1 MKDVYGECPS
11 FYDRAIEE
19 LQEDLLDMARQVSRS
34 LALVMEALEKG
45 DAGVAQ
51 GVIKADDNIDEVDH
65 AIEMRALEV
74 ISLQQPTTTDLR
86 VLASVLRIVKELE
99 RIGDYSVNIAQ
110 VAQKSEAQGW
120 EAPPGKVSE
129 MAEPVQGMFRDAIT
143 AYIQSDLDLAL
154 QVAGAD
160 DRVDRYFYEIQAEMV
175 DVMKADPSRVEM
187 ASQMALVARYL
198 ERVADHSV
206 NIAEMAH
213 FKVTGERR
221 PFMPKRAR
229 RVR

>member
-1 MKDVYGECPS
+1 MKDIYGECPS
-11 FYDRAIEE
+11 FYDRAIEG
-19 LQEDLLDMARQVSRS
+19 LQEDLLDMAKQVSRS
-34 LALVMEALEKG
+34 IALAMEGLVKR
-45 DAGVAQ
+45 DAGLAQ
-51 GVIKADDNIDEVDH
+51 GVIKADDSIDEVDY

-99 RIGDYSVNIAQ
+99 RIGDYAVNIAQ
-110 VAQKSEAQGW
+110 VTQRSEAQGW
-120 EAPPGKVSE
+120 DPPPGKLLE
-129 MAEPVQGMFRDAIT
+129 MAEAAQGMFRDAMT
-143 AYIQSDLDLAL
+143 AYVHSDLDLAL

-160 DRVDRYFYEIQAEMV
+160 DRVDRLFYEIQAEMV

-213 FKVTGERR
+213 FRVTGQRR
-221 PFMPKRAR
+221 PFMPKRTR